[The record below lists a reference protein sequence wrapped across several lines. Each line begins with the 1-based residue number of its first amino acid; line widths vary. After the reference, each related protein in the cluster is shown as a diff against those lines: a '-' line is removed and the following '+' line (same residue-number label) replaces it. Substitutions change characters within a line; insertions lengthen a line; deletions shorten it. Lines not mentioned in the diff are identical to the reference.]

1 MRLLDF
7 VRDHVTLFLEDPDVS
22 VRRAAAAAAAKV
34 LHRAASIPP
43 GSHGSISQN
52 QVSQNLSCYYCSVC
66 DASTSKQY
74 RYTQSIPHGIRGAD
88 ISTITCADAHSRRGG
103 CGGPPA
109 DGSLCRWE
117 HCCPASHTALN
128 PGALL
133 PGHLPGTSRC
143 VSALLCISTSTAAQ
157 NPHFSAW
164 WDVWEGIGRAVQLLR

>member
-34 LHRAASIPP
+34 LHRAASLPP

-52 QVSQNLSCYYCSVC
+52 QVGRKDSCCYCSAC
-66 DASTSKQY
+66 DASTLRQS
-74 RYTQSIPHGIRGAD
+74 RYTQSIPHGVRGAD
-88 ISTITCADAHSRRGG
+88 ISTIVCADAHSRRGG

-117 HCCPASHTALN
+117 HCRPASHTALN
-128 PGALL
+128 PGTLL

-143 VSALLCISTSTAAQ
+143 VSALLCMSTSTGSTK
-157 NPHFSAW
+157 PYTFSVW
-164 WDVWEGIGRAVQLLR
+164 WNV